1 MFATTR
7 LSLSPVS
14 RIAALARTGA
24 MQLRKAIEAW
34 CAWRRREQDA
44 RTLHDMSDRDL
55 QDIGLG
61 RSDLPFVVTSHLDD
75 RRRDGWW

>member
-24 MQLRKAIEAW
+24 MQLGKAIEAW
-34 CAWRRREQDA
+34 RAWRRRGQDA